1 MFQPPWLCVITG
13 LAELAYLLWSLSC
26 PFWLWTSFSIS
37 FVLAFCPLIVA
48 VLQINSHYVSDIL
61 CFGISA
67 VLDRNQPWLCANLN
81 SVHPFEHNSLPIQV
95 AHQPKRQK
103 QVHNVFCDNSG
114 LLDQSDDF
122 DHLLHN
128 VDGCP
133 ILRKLLHPLLALNGP
148 VDPLFLPNFDP
159 AVHKTRM
166 YEDLDLSHLP
176 LDVQDQVY
184 SLVCEF
190 WSVFDGMGYTMPVL
204 WRITSVLLT
213 LVVLPHCGEENL
225 VRR

>member
-1 MFQPPWLCVITG
+1 MSSGWDFLTLQCLASCYVSTPLTVCDNWPCRACVSAVI
-13 LAELAYLLWSLSC
+13 ALL
-26 PFWLWTSFSIS
+26 PFLIWTLFSIS

-48 VLQINSHYVSDIL
+48 VLQINSNYVSDIL

-67 VLDRNQPWLCANLN
+67 VLDRNQHWLCANLN

-148 VDPLFLPNFDP
+148 VNQLFLPNFDP
-159 AVHKTRM
+159 AFESVFDPAVHESLMR
-166 YEDLDLSHLP
+166 EDLDLSHLEP
-176 LDVQDQVY
+176 DVQEQVY
-184 SLVCEF
+184 RSHGAQKSKLK
-190 WSVFDGMGYTMPVL
+190 VL
-204 WRITSVLLT
+204 F
-213 LVVLPHCGEENL
+213 
-225 VRR
+225 